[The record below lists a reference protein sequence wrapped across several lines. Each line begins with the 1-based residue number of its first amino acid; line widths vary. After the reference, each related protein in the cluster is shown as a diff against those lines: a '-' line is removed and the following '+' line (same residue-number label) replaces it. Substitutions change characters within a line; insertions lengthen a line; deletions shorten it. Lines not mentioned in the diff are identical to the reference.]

1 MLELQ
6 GAAKCGGDGGGV
18 PVIRAWWTGRVLR
31 RREDAVGIRVAIVEF
46 NPADPADL
54 SMLYSDAAACQ
65 LVPVLRAMLA
75 RLESGALR
83 MPVDGRFRW
92 EDVDVDP

>member
-6 GAAKCGGDGGGV
+6 GAAKGGGDGGGV
-18 PVIRAWWTGRVLR
+18 PVIRAWWTGRELR
-31 RREDAVGIRVAIVEF
+31 RREDAAGIRVAIVEF
-46 NPADPADL
+46 DVADPEKH
-54 SMLYSDAAACQ
+54 MLYSDAAACQ

>member
-1 MLELQ
+1 MDIEITESSLLQ
-6 GAAKCGGDGGGV
+6 DIDTTSRKLQ
-18 PVIRAWWTGRVLR
+18 VLR
-31 RREDAVGIRVAIVEF
+31 AAGIRVAIVEF
-46 NPADPADL
+46 DVADPEKH
-54 SMLYSDAAACQ
+54 MLYSDAASCQ
-65 LVPVLRAMLA
+65 LVPALRAMLA